1 MLAVVRNFGLIL
13 KLIPL
18 IQMAVA
24 TVESITSPDT
34 PGPKKK
40 ELVLGL
46 LSDALE
52 RLRSILGPAAYDIVS
67 YGIDLVV
74 RAYNLVGMF
83 RHKGDPEAADEP
95 LDLSNLEDAPV
106 ITRASVDKGVVK
118 AREED
123 PELDAFL
130 SRMSG

>member
-13 KLIPL
+13 KLIPM

-34 PGPKKK
+34 PGKQKK
-40 ELVLGL
+40 ELALGL
-46 LSDALE
+46 LADVLE
-52 RLRSILGPAAYDIVS
+52 RLRTILGPAAYEIVS

-83 RHKGDPEAADEP
+83 RKRDDPDAEEP
-95 LDLSNLEDAPV
+95 VLDLSNLEDAPV
-106 ITRASVDKGVVK
+106 ITRASVEQGVGK
-118 AREED
+118 AGEED
-123 PELDAFL
+123 PELGAFL

>member
-13 KLIPL
+13 KLIPM

-40 ELVLGL
+40 ELALSL
-46 LSDALE
+46 LSEVLE
-52 RLRSILGPAAYDIVS
+52 RLRTILGPAAYEIVS

-74 RAYNLVGMF
+74 RAYNLIGMF
-83 RHKGDPEAADEP
+83 RKRDDTDVQTIT

-106 ITRASVDKGVVK
+106 IARASVEQGVEK
-118 AREED
+118 ARGED

-130 SRMSG
+130 SKMSR

>member
-13 KLIPL
+13 KLIPM

-46 LSDALE
+46 LSEVLE
-52 RLRSILGPAAYDIVS
+52 RLRTILGPTAYEIVS

-83 RHKGDPEAADEP
+83 RHRGETDTTGDI

-106 ITRASVDKGVVK
+106 ITRASVEQGVEK